1 MNIPPLLLRAALLSL
16 AAALA
21 SPLLARAEPGWN
33 GNMARDP
40 GFEEDF
46 VNLRGEG
53 HVLSFKGDWFYNQKD
68 LVPDYWDFKGN
79 YTWSTDKPHDGT
91 HALKL
96 DAGATAAQSYFGAQY
111 HEGGGAWGGAQA
123 LAIPIADPSKFNQP
137 LRATVWVRGEGS
149 LTLAAGVA
157 EGVTVKGAGA
167 EWKQITAELPID
179 KIDAGKSITVT
190 LTGPGE
196 FDDLD
201 VSEKAS
207 PAPNLVPNPG
217 FEEAGA
223 SGAPAGWSAVKKY
236 RALGPTY
243 YVWTDWNHAFRAPRG
258 PVVVDRLVA
267 LAGKQSL
274 RFDVYPGDEKYVESD
289 VIPLNQAAAGVIE
302 VGVWVRADR
311 IKLIDIR
318 CVDLDGANCPSVYP
332 TQPENTVGTQSAA
345 YGNGTFEWRYIRKFF
360 AMPPSY
366 DAAGAPLIDAA
377 KKMVPRAVKG
387 IRVRL
392 AARGFNGHT
401 LDDAGTRSYACQVG
415 TLWWDN
421 LHVSERGT
429 DPAALTARGVKAYPA
444 ADESAPALAAT
455 VDLGERLFGQ
465 NKLRVAIKSPG
476 ANKAS
481 FQVRLTTTLPG
492 IPPVITQSAAVVP
505 PVNGIGELEVPYE
518 ITKLAGDLLQQGT
531 LKVELSRDGKPI
543 AAETYAFN
551 TWPVVVDFDVS
562 RHYNLPTENP
572 DTASLNLGVAADTLA
587 KVTKLELA
595 LVKAGDGTTLVQA
608 LPAITDL
615 KKAFADTL
623 SILPKTAA
631 ESYEFNLPTP
641 AWWTDR
647 THFLLMKLDL
657 SALKIW
663 PHDNPTRDTAL
674 RARGLDAAGKVLF
687 EGVSDPFG
695 RVQPP
700 PAQPPITSVAVRE
713 DGAMLINGQPR
724 YLMGASH
731 QDIRVAHTPA
741 IQQQLGLMGLRLE
754 DSMKFDQML
763 DLYTKYGLYLLQA
776 RPISGMN
783 STAPVPDMTDAQKA
797 ELTAFVAAGGMKN
810 IVSFNTGGWEAVL
823 TPRDP
828 ATLAKHAAMN
838 DWVFNT
844 TKRPV
849 AISFSGAFNAWNLSE
864 QTPFYDIDHQETEM
878 WGPMDLNVT
887 YMPYAK
893 RLHKRPAT
901 WAYLPQLYD
910 NTPYERYRF
919 ETYENIIRGSAG
931 VEMIQG
937 IGDSTFNRGLAGELR
952 GLEAPLN
959 SLDKAPAVTFEPN
972 VSHKVTSYKGKTYI
986 LATNAGPIQIGSWK
1000 WNTDTKKNGH
1010 ASHEGDTHNTMW
1022 FRPAGIRIHGFRGLP
1037 HPELI
1042 QKGDKIVQWV
1052 WVDPKETPDWAMVAV
1067 RGDGK
1072 FSHIGV
1078 VGKFDF
1084 AKFQADYGS
1093 VILYSEL
1100 EHSVWHE
1107 INWVFDQA
1115 TYGLAVKLMGK
1126 AWADTMKASGDQY
1139 KATVDATT
1147 YKAADFQL
1155 ITPNLDAIKG
1165 NWVKIELDADQAG
1178 LTGTLVDGF
1187 AYLTQNGRALWDYST
1202 LERDG
1207 KAVRVFCDDSVGIDR
1222 ALLGKVKITVPG
1234 LKKGTKIKPLF
1245 EDRELTADDG
1255 FFTDDFTGVD
1265 TYGYEAG
1272 GVEGDLLGYVKD
1284 PNRELP
1290 RMMPSGYGYNYGPTT
1305 VRIYEITP

>member
-1 MNIPPLLLRAALLSL
+1 MPIARRAFRVALFLLLIAL
-16 AAALA
+16 AAPAPA
-21 SPLLARAEPGWN
+21 QVEPGWM
-33 GNMARDP
+33 GNMARNP

-46 VNLRGEG
+46 VNLHGEG

-68 LVPDYWDFKGN
+68 LIPDYWDFKGN
-79 YTWSTDKPHDGT
+79 YTWTADRPHGGA

-96 DAGATAAQSYFGAQY
+96 DAAATATQSYFGAQY
-111 HEGGGAWGGAQA
+111 HEGGGSWGGAA
-123 LAIPIADPSKFNQP
+123 AFAIPIADPAKFNQP

-149 LTLAAGVA
+149 LTLAAGVGA
-157 EGVTVKGAGA
+157 GVTVKGTGA
-167 EWKQITAELPID
+167 AWQKITADMPID
-179 KIDAGKSITVT
+179 KIDAGKPVTVT

-201 VSEKAS
+201 MSEKAS
-207 PAPNLVPNPG
+207 PAPNLIPNPG
-217 FEEAGA
+217 FEEADA
-223 SGAPAGWSAVKKY
+223 SGAPKGWSAVKKY

-258 PVVVDRLVA
+258 PVVVDKLVA
-267 LAGKQSL
+267 LSGKQSL

-289 VIPLNQAAAGVIE
+289 VIPLNQTAAGVIE

-332 TQPENTVGTQSAA
+332 MQPENTVGSQSAA

-360 AMPPSY
+360 AMPPTY
-366 DAAGAPLIDAA
+366 DAAGKPAVDAE
-377 KKMVPRAVKG
+377 KKMVPRSVKG

-392 AARGFNGHT
+392 AARGFNAHT

-429 DPAALTARGVKAYPA
+429 DAAALGARGVKTYPA
-444 ADESAPALAAT
+444 ADAAAPALSAT
-455 VDLGERLFGQ
+455 VDLGERLYGQ
-465 NKLRVAIKSPG
+465 NKLRVSVKSPG
-476 ANKAS
+476 NYK
-481 FQVRLTTTLPG
+481 VKLTTTLPG
-492 IPPVITQSAAVVP
+492 SAPAVTESGAVTVAANTP
-505 PVNGIGELEVPYE
+505 GTLEVPYE
-518 ITKLAGDLLQQGT
+518 ITKLAGDLSSQGT
-531 LKVELSRDGKPI
+531 LKVELSRDGKPV

-551 TWPVVVDFDVS
+551 TWPVVVDFDVA
-562 RHYNLPTENP
+562 RHYNLPAENP
-572 DTASLNLGVAADTLA
+572 VTTSLNLGVAADTLA
-587 KVTKLELA
+587 KVAKLELS
-595 LVKAGDGTTLVQA
+595 LVKVGDGKTVVQA

-623 SILPKTAA
+623 AILPKTAA

-647 THFLLMKLDL
+647 TNFLLMKLDL

-663 PHDNPTRDTAL
+663 PHDNPTRDTVL

-687 EGVSDPFG
+687 EGVSDPFC
-695 RVQPP
+695 RMQAP
-700 PAQPPITSVAVRE
+700 PAQPPIASVAVRE
-713 DGAMLINGQPR
+713 DGAILINGQPR

-763 DLYTKYGLYLLQA
+763 ELYTKYGLYLLQA
-776 RPISGMN
+776 KPVTGMG
-783 STAPVPDMTDAQKA
+783 STTPVPDMTDAQKA

-823 TPRDP
+823 EPRDP
-828 ATLAKHAAMN
+828 ATLAKHAASN
-838 DWVFNT
+838 DWIYNT

-864 QTPFYDIDHQETEM
+864 QAPFYDHNHCETAM

-887 YMPYAK
+887 YIPYAK
-893 RLHKRPAT
+893 AARKRPTA
-901 WAYLPQLYD
+901 WVYLPQLYD

-919 ETYENIIRGSAG
+919 ETYENIVRGSAG

-959 SLDKAPAVTFEPN
+959 SLDKPPAVTFEPN
-972 VSHKVTSYKGKTYI
+972 ISHKVTSYKGKTYI
-986 LATNAGPIQIGSWK
+986 LATNAGPIQIGTWK
-1000 WNTDTKKNGH
+1000 WTTETKKSGTS
-1010 ASHEGDTHNTMW
+1010 SHEGDTHNTMW

-1042 QKGDKIVQWV
+1042 QKGDTIVQWV
-1052 WVDPKETPDWAMVAV
+1052 WVDPKETPDWAMVCV

-1072 FSHIGV
+1072 FTHNAV
-1078 VGKFDF
+1078 VGKFEY
-1084 AKFQADYGS
+1084 AKFAADYGY
-1093 VILYSEL
+1093 VIMYSEL

-1107 INWVFDQA
+1107 INWIFDQP
-1115 TYGLAVKLMGK
+1115 TYDMAVKLMGK
-1126 AWADTMKASGDQY
+1126 AWADTMKASADQY
-1139 KATVDATT
+1139 KIAVDAKFAPAGTFT
-1147 YKAADFQL
+1147 
-1155 ITPNLDAIKG
+1155 IVSPNIDAMKG
-1165 NWVKIELDADQAG
+1165 GWVKIEMDAEKYG
-1178 LTGTLVDGF
+1178 LVGKLVDGF
-1187 AYLTQNGRALWDYST
+1187 AFLTQNGRALWDDTT
-1202 LERDG
+1202 LVRDG
-1207 KAVRVFCDDSVGIDR
+1207 KVVRVFCDDSVGIDR
-1222 ALLGKVKITVPG
+1222 SLLAKVKISVPG
-1234 LKKGTKIKPLF
+1234 LKKGTKIKPMF
-1245 EDRELTADDG
+1245 EDREIVAEDG
-1255 FFTDDFTGVD
+1255 YFTDNFEGTD

-1272 GVEGDLLGYVKD
+1272 GVEGDMMGYVKD

-1290 RMMPSGYGYNYGPTT
+1290 RMMPSGYGYSYGPTQ
-1305 VRIYEITP
+1305 VRIYEVGP